1 MGKSNCPT
9 PPSARKKPGL
19 KWNVK
24 VALMGASA
32 PCQADTTRLLFS
44 PRAADCIISSLQNA
58 AESESL
64 RGGGWE
70 GGVAVGGGR
79 NVKKK
84 TEGERRLEE
93 SLNQETERSRC
104 KDEKRRSE
112 GPRGF
117 GVYV

>member
-64 RGGGWE
+64 RGGGWGVQGWG

-84 TEGERRLEE
+84 KKKDRR
-93 SLNQETERSRC
+93 R
-104 KDEKRRSE
+104 EKT
-112 GPRGF
+112 G
-117 GVYV
+117 GVSKSGDREITV